1 MSVRAAVRLARGH
14 FALSAELTADAGTTV
29 AVLGPNGA
37 GKSTLLRALAGLERI
52 DQGRIEIDGRLVDDG
67 ASVFVQPRAR
77 NVGLVFQDYA
87 LFGHLTVLENVAF
100 GPRARGAG
108 RQRSRQVAHDLL
120 ERLGID
126 HVADQRPSQVSG
138 GQAQRVALAR
148 ALATSPTLLLMDE
161 PLSALDAETRTSV
174 RIELQRQLAQYPGTA
189 ILVSHDPL
197 DAMLLADRIVVL
209 ESGAIAQEGAP
220 GDLARRPATPYVA
233 ALMGVNLLS
242 GTADRGELALDGGG
256 SLRIADQGLRG
267 RALAVIRPE
276 AITISLHEPQGSAR
290 NAWQGRVT
298 AVELL
303 HDRVR
308 VHAEGRPG
316 VIATV
321 TPAAIADLRI
331 DAGTT
336 VWLSVKAVE
345 IDAYPNAAC

>member
-1 MSVRAAVRLARGH
+1 MSVRASAGLARGT
-14 FALSAELTADAGTTV
+14 FALSADLSVEAGTTV

-52 DQGRIEIDGRLVDDG
+52 DHGIIEIDGRVVDDG
-67 ASVFVQPRAR
+67 ASVFVPPRAR
-77 NVGLVFQDYA
+77 NVGMVFQDYA

-100 GPRARGAG
+100 GPRARGEG
-108 RQRSRQVAHDLL
+108 RDRSRLLAHRLL

-126 HVADQRPSQVSG
+126 DLAGRRPSQVSG

-148 ALATSPTLLLMDE
+148 ALATGPTLLLMDE
-161 PLSALDAETRTSV
+161 PLAALDAETRTSV
-174 RIELQRQLAQYPGTA
+174 RIELQRQLAEYPGSA
-189 ILVSHDPL
+189 ILVTHDPL

-209 ESGAIAQEGAP
+209 ESGAIAQEGSP
-220 GDLARRPATPYVA
+220 GELARRPATAYVA

-242 GTADRGELALDGGG
+242 GTAQGGELDLDDGGC
-256 SLRIADQGLRG
+256 LRIADEGLHG

-290 NAWQGRVT
+290 NAWPGRVS

-308 VHAEGRPG
+308 IHVDGKPS
-316 VIATV
+316 VIAAV
-321 TPAAIADLRI
+321 TPAAVADLRI
-331 DAGTT
+331 DAGTA

-345 IDAYPNAAC
+345 IDAYPRPAR

>member
-1 MSVRAAVRLARGH
+1 MSVRASVRLARGA
-14 FALSAELTADAGTTV
+14 FDLDAELAVQAGTTV

-52 DQGRIEIDGRLVDDG
+52 DQGRIEIDGRIVDDG
-67 ASVFVQPRAR
+67 DSVFVQPRAR

-100 GPRARGAG
+100 GPRARGEG
-108 RQRSRQVAHDLL
+108 RQRSRQVAHEVLA
-120 ERLGID
+120 RLGID
-126 HVADQRPSQVSG
+126 HLADRRPSQVSG

-148 ALATSPTLLLMDE
+148 ALATGPSLLLMDE
-161 PLSALDAETRTSV
+161 PLAALDAETRTSV
-174 RIELQRQLAQYPGTA
+174 RIELQRQLAEYPGCA
-189 ILVSHDPL
+189 VLVTHDPL

-209 ESGAIAQEGAP
+209 ESGAIAQEGTP

-242 GTADRGELALDGGG
+242 GTAVGGELALDGGG
-256 SLRIADQGLRG
+256 TLRIADQGLQG

-308 VHAEGRPG
+308 VHIEGRPG
-316 VIATV
+316 VIAAV

-331 DAGTT
+331 DAGTA

-345 IDAYPNAAC
+345 IDAYPHPAR